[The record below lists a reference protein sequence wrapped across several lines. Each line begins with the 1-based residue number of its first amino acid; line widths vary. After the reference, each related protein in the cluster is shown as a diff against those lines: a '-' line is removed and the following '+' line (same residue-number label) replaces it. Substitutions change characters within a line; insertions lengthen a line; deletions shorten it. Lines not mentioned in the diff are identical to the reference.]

1 VAYLYPYTSQWPEDY
16 RQEALAIGAA
26 YVGAIELYHIGS
38 TAIEGLF
45 AKDCIDILGVVPD
58 LTQVQANVK
67 SLEHLGF
74 NYKSSYGIEGREYF
88 SKDARKVH
96 FHIFQQGNASIK
108 KHLGFVQIMK
118 SRPDLI
124 DQLNRLKLE
133 LESKYPFDKHCYQ
146 QEKTFFYDEVH
157 KMLY

>member
-1 VAYLYPYTSQWPEDY
+1 MW
-16 RQEALAIGAA
+16 ALLSCTISAQQPSKGFLRKIA
-26 YVGAIELYHIGS
+26 
-38 TAIEGLF
+38 
-45 AKDCIDILGVVPD
+45 LGVVPD
-58 LTQVQANVK
+58 LTQVQVNVK

-74 NYKSSYGIEGREYF
+74 SYKSSYGIEGREYF

-157 KMLY
+157 KMLYETFAKQSLT